1 MSSGGA
7 VSAFRAIRLL
17 RIFKLARQWKSFQDM
32 LVKIGRTLKDI
43 SNFTVLLFLFMFTYA
58 LLFMEIFA
66 YKVFFNADNEPDP
79 HGESPRTNFDD
90 FIHAFTT
97 VFVVIVGEDWNTV
110 MYDYM
115 RTMGRWYALIFL
127 SLVVLGNWLLLNLFL
142 AILLKNFEDSKEEEG
157 EAESASII
165 KRFSSYTTKVKS
177 LVNKIFGKKPAA
189 IGIESQLHDNPPL
202 EDDKSHPSGVLGE
215 EGKSVRPS
223 AEQEFEEF
231 FGDDPPDQS

>member
-1 MSSGGA
+1 
-7 VSAFRAIRLL
+7 
-17 RIFKLARQWKSFQDM
+17 M

-66 YKVFFNADNEPDP
+66 YKVFFNSNDEPDAQ
-79 HGESPRTNFDD
+79 GESPRTNFDD

-97 VFVVIVGEDWNTV
+97 VFIVIVGEDWNTV

-115 RTMGRWYALIFL
+115 RSMGRWYALIFI

-142 AILLKNFEDSKEEEG
+142 AILLKNFEDTKEDERET
-157 EAESASII
+157 ESGSII
-165 KRFSSYTTKVKS
+165 KRFSSYTNKVKS
-177 LVNKIFGKKPAA
+177 LVNKFFGKKPAA
-189 IGIESQLHDNPPL
+189 IGIESQLHDKPPL
-202 EDDKSHPSGVLGE
+202 EANEQSPSGVLVE
-215 EGKSVRPS
+215 EEKGGKPS

-231 FGDDPPDQS
+231 FGDDPPEAQNNEEESGESAFVMDEEKKDWVPPK